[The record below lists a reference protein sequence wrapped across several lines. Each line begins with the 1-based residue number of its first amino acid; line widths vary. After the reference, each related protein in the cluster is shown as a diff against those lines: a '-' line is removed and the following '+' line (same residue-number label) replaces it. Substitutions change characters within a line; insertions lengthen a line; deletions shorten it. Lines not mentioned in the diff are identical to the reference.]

1 MKIIKIITRSLLF
14 VMLIHLSAGVV
25 AQTGVYVAD
34 AKKSNIK
41 WICGNHTG
49 TIKIKKGDLTLADG
63 KITKGSFEVN
73 MDSITDI
80 DIDYELM
87 RLTLEN
93 IIRSIDYFDAEHY
106 PVSRFTI
113 TGVKPGEGNK
123 QIITGDLQAK
133 DQKHPVTFPAA
144 ISVEGSTLTAT
155 SDKFKIDRTRWGLTT
170 ASVKYVK
177 SKDAFTFSDDIYLV
191 IELHAEKK

>member
-1 MKIIKIITRSLLF
+1 MKIFRIITRSLLL
-14 VMLIHLSAGVV
+14 VMLMHLSVNMV
-25 AQTGVYVAD
+25 AQTGNYVAD

-41 WICGNHTG
+41 WICGNHNG

-63 KITKGSFEVN
+63 KITKGSFEIN

-113 TGVKPGEGNK
+113 TKVNPGGNK

-133 DQKHPVTFPAA
+133 DQKHPVTFPATVS
-144 ISVEGSTLTAT
+144 IQGNTLRAT

-191 IELHAEKK
+191 IELHAVKK